1 MNERIQQFAKQSGLV
16 IRYGKSIDM
25 STGKETLD
33 AYFNLAPKMSE
44 LEKFAELIVGKCL
57 EQIKYMLKDEDEQL
71 FAHDETT
78 DCVNES
84 LMDAHH
90 NIALE
95 FGFGKQFGVEE

>member
-1 MNERIQQFAKQSGLV
+1 MNKRIKELAEQAGMV
-16 IRYGKSIDM
+16 IIDDEFSTYGKF
-25 STGKETLD
+25 
-33 AYFNLAPKMSE
+33 A
-44 LEKFAELIVGKCL
+44 EKFAELIVGKCL

>member
-1 MNERIQQFAKQSGLV
+1 MLV
-16 IRYGKSIDM
+16 
-25 STGKETLD
+25 
-33 AYFNLAPKMSE
+33 
-44 LEKFAELIVGKCL
+44 
-57 EQIKYMLKDEDEQL
+57 DEDEQL

-95 FGFGKQFGVEE
+95 FGFGKQFGIE

>member
-1 MNERIQQFAKQSGLV
+1 MNELIKQ
-16 IRYGKSIDM
+16 
-25 STGKETLD
+25 
-33 AYFNLAPKMSE
+33 LAEQAEEYADSVVDEGGDFHPEYTQK
-44 LEKFAELIVGKCL
+44 LAELIVGKCL
-57 EQIKYMLKDEDEQL
+57 EQIKYMLVDEDEQL

>member
-1 MNERIQQFAKQSGLV
+1 MNELIKQ
-16 IRYGKSIDM
+16 
-25 STGKETLD
+25 
-33 AYFNLAPKMSE
+33 LAEQAEEYADSVVDEGGDFHPEYTQK
-44 LEKFAELIVGKCL
+44 LAELIVEKCL